1 MGKLTGILVAL
12 VLLAVIGGGV
22 FLATFDL
29 PAPKARVEKVI
40 PDDRFPR

>member
-40 PDDRFPR
+40 SDDRFPR